1 MLGNPPVP
9 PYGRDLHDEA
19 TEENYEALLNLAER
33 LGDAKPKGLC
43 KSEIE
48 QLPAY
53 RFNGENLRNGADQ
66 TSCVVCMCDFENRQ
80 LLRVLPCYHEF
91 HAKCIDKWLKV
102 SVFSHTVVIM
112 KKESWFSCEKT
123 TESALFCFLIHLKV
137 TVCRKYRVESFQR
150 RSVNSH
156 SHDRCIIF

>member
-1 MLGNPPVP
+1 MHKLVDTFLSRCCRAMLGNPPMP
-9 PYGRDLHDEA
+9 AYGREVQDEA

-43 KSEIE
+43 RVEIE
-48 QLPAY
+48 QLPSY

-80 LLRVLPCYHEF
+80 MLRVLPCYHEF

-102 SVFSHTVVIM
+102 CY
-112 KKESWFSCEKT
+112 FSCYIFIVW
-123 TESALFCFLIHLKV
+123 LF
-137 TVCRKYRVESFQR
+137 Y
-150 RSVNSH
+150 
-156 SHDRCIIF
+156 